1 MKRLEKAALSILG
14 AALVWWWAASC
25 SNSSGGS
32 NAISPET
39 PETPATSAAYSIS
52 VTGGVAKNVEG
63 TVLTSAKV
71 GEVVRIF
78 ATEINQ
84 QQSFDKWTSSTPGV
98 EFDNA
103 IMDITKFTMPARDV
117 SIVATYKAADAVE
130 EIFVSVPAKSFSGET
145 AITAFESKVFI
156 KGRALDLPAILA
168 SDHEVTHYE
177 YTKYCKYGSNVNR
190 VDYPRGNNY
199 PAGHVS
205 WYDAIVY
212 CNLRSMAEHLTPV
225 YKIKTAS
232 DPETWETDPSKWP
245 YIESA
250 EVGGSL
256 KYSGPSENKAEWNGV
271 VFDTSANGWRLPTE
285 AEWEMLARGGNLT
298 NEGQTKFSGS
308 ENVDEVAWH
317 YNNSG
322 GNTTGAGKAQEVK
335 KKKPNGLGLYDMS
348 GNVWEWC
355 WDWSRT
361 EKPVI
366 TTNTPWTGWPEG
378 EDRIRRGGSAHS
390 GDTELVTVYE
400 YKPWKPCERHYV
412 SEKVNGF
419 RIVRNAQ

>member
-1 MKRLEKAALSILG
+1 MKKGTKVALAILG
-14 AALVWWWAASC
+14 AALVWGAASC

-32 NAISPET
+32 NAIP
-39 PETPATSAAYSIS
+39 PQADDGAAYSIS
-52 VTGGVAKNVEG
+52 VTGGIAKNVGG

-78 ATEINQ
+78 ATSASS
-84 QQSFDKWTSSTPGV
+84 QQSFDKWTSSTPGI

-103 IMDITKFTMPARDV
+103 IMDITKFTMPARNV
-117 SIVATYKAADAVE
+117 SIVATYKADGAVE

-145 AITAFESKVFI
+145 AITAFESKIFI
-156 KGRALDLPAILA
+156 KDRSLALPAILA

-177 YTKYCKYGSNVNR
+177 YTRYCKYGSNVNR

-212 CNLRSMAEHLTPV
+212 CNLRSMAEQRTPV

-245 YIESA
+245 DIESA

-256 KYSGPSENKAEWNGV
+256 KYSGPKENKAEWNGV
-271 VFDTSANGWRLPTE
+271 VFDTGANGWRLPTE

-308 ENVDEVAWH
+308 EHIDEVAW
-317 YNNSG
+317 YYYNSG
-322 GNTTGAGKAQEVK
+322 GNTTGVGKVQEVK

-348 GNVWEWC
+348 GNMWEWC

-361 EKPVI
+361 INPAI
-366 TTNTPWTGWPEG
+366 TTDTPWTGWATG
-378 EDRIRRGGSAHS
+378 EDRIRRGGSVHS
-390 GDTELVTVYE
+390 STDEFVTVY
-400 YKPWKPCERHYV
+400 KNWPWKPCERHYDT
-412 SEKVNGF
+412 EKVNGF
-419 RIVRNAQ
+419 RIVRNAP

>member
-14 AALVWWWAASC
+14 AALVLWGAISC

-32 NAISPET
+32 NTISPQ
-39 PETPATSAAYSIS
+39 ADDGAAYSIS
-52 VTGGVAKNVEG
+52 VTGGIAKNVEG

-78 ATEINQ
+78 ATSASS
-84 QQSFDKWTSSTPGV
+84 QQSFDKWTSSTPGI

-103 IMDITKFTMPARDV
+103 SMDITKFTMPARDV
-117 SIVATYKAADAVE
+117 SIVATYKADGAVE

-156 KGRALDLPAILA
+156 KDRSLALPAILA

-177 YTKYCKYGSNVNR
+177 YTRYCKYGSNVNR

-199 PAGHVS
+199 PAVHVS

-212 CNLRSMAEHLTPV
+212 CNLRSMAEHLPPV

-245 YIESA
+245 DIESA

-256 KYSGPSENKAEWNGV
+256 KYSGPSGNSAEWNGV

-308 ENVDEVAWH
+308 EHIDEVAWY

-322 GNTTGAGKAQEVK
+322 GNTTGVGKAQEVK

-355 WDWSRT
+355 WDWSS
-361 EKPVI
+361 P
-366 TTNTPWTGWPEG
+366 TNPHATKETPWTGYPTDESG
-378 EDRIRRGGSAHS
+378 YRIYRGGSFQAGS
-390 GDTELVTVYE
+390 DSLVTVYFTWGVA
-400 YKPWKPCERHYV
+400 PSERDVPAGHDT
-412 SEKVNGF
+412 GF
-419 RIVRNAQ
+419 RVVRTATSN